1 LEGFALISDMVYIT
15 QSAAR
20 IMRALFEIALKRGWA
35 QLAVKLLTISKMV
48 ERRMWSSQT
57 PLRQFRDIPE
67 DILKRLE
74 KKDFPMDRLY
84 DLNHHE
90 IGELINFP
98 QQGKSIY
105 QHVHQFP
112 RLELEAHVQPI
123 TRSVL
128 RVELTLTPDFQFGE
142 KYHGSSIGWWVLIED
157 VDSELLLHHEYF
169 ILKKKFAEEPHNI
182 SFTIPLFEPLPPQYF
197 IRVVCDRWIGAEAV
211 LPVSF
216 RHLILPEKYPPHT
229 ELLDLQPL
237 PIGALANHDLEK
249 LYQKES
255 FKFFNPIQTQVFPA
269 LYESDDNVLVCAPTG
284 SGKTICSEFALF
296 RILKNRERNGK
307 RGRERKRR
315 RRDE

>member
-1 LEGFALISDMVYIT
+1 MVYIT

-20 IMRALFEIALKRGWA
+20 IMRALSEIALKRGWA
-35 QLAVKLLTISKMV
+35 QLAVKLLTICKMV

-74 KKDFPMDRLY
+74 KKDFPMERLY
-84 DLNHHE
+84 DLNSHE

-98 QQGKSIY
+98 QQGKPIY
-105 QHVHQFP
+105 HHVHQFP
-112 RLELEAHVQPI
+112 RMELAAHVQPI
-123 TRSVL
+123 TRAVL
-128 RVELTLTPDFQFGE
+128 RVELTITPDFQFTE
-142 KYHGSSIGWWVLIED
+142 KYHGSSIGWWVLVED

-169 ILKKKFAEEPHNI
+169 ILKKKFAEEEHTI

-197 IRVVCDRWIGAEAV
+197 IRVVSDRWMGAEAV

-237 PIGALANHDLEK
+237 PISALNNSDLERV
-249 LYQKES
+249 YQKEP

-269 LYESDDNVLVCAPTG
+269 LYESDENVLVCAPTG

-296 RILKNRERNGK
+296 RILILLSEYPQF
-307 RGRERKRR
+307 
-315 RRDE
+315 

>member
-1 LEGFALISDMVYIT
+1 MVYIT

-67 DILKRLE
+67 DILKKLE
-74 KKDFPMDRLY
+74 KKDFPMERLY
-84 DLNHHE
+84 DLNSHE

-98 QQGKSIY
+98 QQGKPIY
-105 QHVHQFP
+105 HHVHQFP
-112 RLELEAHVQPI
+112 RMELAAHVQPI
-123 TRSVL
+123 TRAVL
-128 RVELTLTPDFQFGE
+128 RVELTLTPDFQFTD

-169 ILKKKFAEEPHNI
+169 ILKKKFAEEEHTI

-197 IRVVCDRWIGAEAV
+197 IRVVSDRWMGAEAV

-237 PIGALANHDLEK
+237 PISALHNSDLEK
-249 LYQKES
+249 IYQRES

-269 LYESDDNVLVCAPTG
+269 LYESDENVLVCAPTG
-284 SGKTICSEFALF
+284 SGKTICAEFALF
-296 RILKNRERNGK
+296 RILTQR
-307 RGRERKRR
+307 
-315 RRDE
+315 

>member
-1 LEGFALISDMVYIT
+1 MVYIT

-48 ERRMWSSQT
+48 ERRMWSSQS

-67 DILKRLE
+67 DILKKLE

-84 DLNHHE
+84 DLNSQQ

-98 QQGKSIY
+98 QQGKPLY
-105 QHVHQFP
+105 RHVHQFP
-112 RLELEAHVQPI
+112 RLELAAHVQPI

-128 RVELTLTPDFQFGE
+128 RVELTLTPDFQIDE
-142 KYHGSSIGWWVLIED
+142 KYHGTSIGWWILVED

-169 ILKKKFAEEPHNI
+169 ILKKKFGEEEHTI

-197 IRVVCDRWIGAEAV
+197 IRVVADRWIGAEAV

-229 ELLDLQPL
+229 ELLDLQPI
-237 PIGALANHDLEK
+237 PIEALRNPDLEA

-269 LYESDDNVLVCAPTG
+269 LYDSDDNVLVCAPTG
-284 SGKTICSEFALF
+284 SGKTICAEFALF
-296 RILKNRERNGK
+296 RITNAL
-307 RGRERKRR
+307 
-315 RRDE
+315 